1 MSSARL
7 VSLNVGLTREFEWQ
21 GKTVTTGIFKA
32 PVEGSIRLD
41 SLNLNGDAQAD
52 LTVHGGIDKAVY
64 AYPVEHYQYWRSELP
79 EVDFTYGIFGEN
91 LTISGLLEDEV
102 NIGDRFGLGSVK
114 LIVTQPRMPCY
125 KLGLRF
131 NRSDMVKRFLK
142 SQLTGFYFRVLQEGE
157 VETGDELKLISRDE
171 HQVTVADLTRLY
183 VNKERDLE
191 LLQRAV
197 EVEAL
202 PASWRDYFQKQIE
215 KQSSVNSS
223 DEEVKAKNK

>member
-1 MSSARL
+1 MSSVRIL
-7 VSLNVGLTREFEWQ
+7 SVNVGLPREFEWQ
-21 GKTVTTGIFKA
+21 GKTVSTGIFKA

-64 AYPVEHYQYWRSELP
+64 AYPVEHYQYWRNELP
-79 EVDFTYGIFGEN
+79 EIDFTYGIFGEN
-91 LTISGLLEDEV
+91 LTISGLLENDV
-102 NIGDRFGLGSVK
+102 NIGDRFAIGSVE
-114 LIVTQPRMPCY
+114 LMVTQPRMPCY

-131 NRSDMVKRFLK
+131 NRPDIVKRFLD
-142 SQLTGFYFRVLQEGE
+142 SQLTGFYLRVLQEGE
-157 VETGDELKLISRDE
+157 LKTGDELKLISRDQ
-171 HQVTVADLTRLY
+171 HQVTVADITKLY

-202 PASWRDYFQKQIE
+202 PASWREYFQKLQR
-215 KQSSVNSS
+215 
-223 DEEVKAKNK
+223 